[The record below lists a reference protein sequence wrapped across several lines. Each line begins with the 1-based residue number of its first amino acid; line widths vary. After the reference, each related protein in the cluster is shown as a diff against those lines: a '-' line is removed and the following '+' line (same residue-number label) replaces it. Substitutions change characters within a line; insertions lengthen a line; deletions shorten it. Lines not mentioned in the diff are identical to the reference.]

1 MANIFQNIFKKSGL
15 SKSPSRSDSVIG
27 VDIGSSSIKVVQL
40 KKKAGKAVLETYGE
54 LSLGPFA
61 DGPVGSLTNLNTD
74 VLVQALKDVIKES
87 QVTTNSAAMSI
98 PSSSS
103 LLFVLEL
110 PGIIE
115 ESKLSDIV
123 PIEARRYVPLPISE
137 VTLDWWM
144 IPRRESFSAEAS
156 EDERGVEK
164 IKTEVLVAA
173 IHNDAMNKYRE
184 IFEKAELTNGFF
196 EIEIFSNIRGT
207 LGHDLSTVLIADFG
221 ASKTKLA
228 IIDNGIIKKSHIITK
243 GSFDISNNISKALDI
258 PFAKAEEQKKE
269 FGLIES
275 DINKN
280 IAEIS
285 KLVIDYIFSDMREV
299 ISNYE
304 RKYNKVV
311 NKIILTGG
319 GAMLK
324 GLRDAATE
332 TFGADIVLSNPF
344 AKTQSPVFLAQ
355 VLESVGPPFA
365 VAVGLALKKL
375 Q

>member
-61 DGPVGSLTNLNTD
+61 DGPVGSLTNLSTD

-87 QVTTNSAAMSI
+87 QVTTNNAAISI

-115 ESKLSDIV
+115 ESKLPDIV

-144 IPRRESFSAEAS
+144 IPRRESSSAEAS

-196 EIEIFSNIRGT
+196 EIEIFSNIRGI

-228 IIDNGIIKKSHIITK
+228 IIDNGIIKKSHIIAK
-243 GSFDISNNISKALDI
+243 GSFDITNNISKALDV

-269 FGLIES
+269 FGLTES

-285 KLVIDYIFSDMREV
+285 KLVIDYIFSDMKEV

-324 GLRDAATE
+324 GLREVAAE
-332 TFGADIVLSNPF
+332 TFSADIVLSNPF
-344 AKTQSPVFLAQ
+344 GKTQSPVFLTQ
-355 VLESVGPPFA
+355 VLESVGPSFA

>member
-1 MANIFQNIFKKSGL
+1 MVNIFQNILKKSGL
-15 SKSPSRSDSVIG
+15 LKSPARSDSVIG
-27 VDIGSSSIKVVQL
+27 IDIGSSSIKVVQL

-61 DGPVGSLTNLNTD
+61 DGPVGSLTNLNTN
-74 VLVQALKDVIKES
+74 VLIQALKDIIKES
-87 QVTTNSAAMSI
+87 QVTTNSAALSI

-103 LLFVLEL
+103 LIFVLEL
-110 PGIIE
+110 PGVIE
-115 ESKLSDIV
+115 ENQLKDIV

-144 IPRRESFSAEAS
+144 IPRREFSATDVSNSGE
-156 EDERGVEK
+156 EIDKR
-164 IKTEVLVAA
+164 KTEVLVAA

-196 EIEIFSNIRGT
+196 EIEIFSSIRGT

-221 ASKTKLA
+221 ASKTKIAL
-228 IIDNGIIKKSHIITK
+228 IDNGIIKKSHIITK

-275 DINKN
+275 DINRN
-280 IAEIS
+280 VGEIS
-285 KLVIDYIFSDMREV
+285 KLVIDYIFSEMRDV

-324 GLRDAATE
+324 GLREAATE
-332 TFGADIVLSNPF
+332 TFGVDIVLSNPF
-344 AKTQSPVFLAQ
+344 GKTQSPVFLAQ
-355 VLESVGPPFA
+355 VLENVGPPFA

>member
-61 DGPVGSLTNLNTD
+61 DGPVGSLTNLSTD

-87 QVTTNSAAMSI
+87 QVTTNNAAISI

-115 ESKLSDIV
+115 ESKLPDIV

-196 EIEIFSNIRGT
+196 EIEIFSNIRGI

-228 IIDNGIIKKSHIITK
+228 IIDNGIIKKSHIIAK
-243 GSFDISNNISKALDI
+243 GSFDITNNISKALDV

-269 FGLIES
+269 FGLTES

-285 KLVIDYIFSDMREV
+285 KLVIDYIFSDMKEV

-324 GLRDAATE
+324 GLREVAAE
-332 TFGADIVLSNPF
+332 TFSADIVLSNPF
-344 AKTQSPVFLAQ
+344 GKTQSPVFLTQ
-355 VLESVGPPFA
+355 VLESVGPSFA